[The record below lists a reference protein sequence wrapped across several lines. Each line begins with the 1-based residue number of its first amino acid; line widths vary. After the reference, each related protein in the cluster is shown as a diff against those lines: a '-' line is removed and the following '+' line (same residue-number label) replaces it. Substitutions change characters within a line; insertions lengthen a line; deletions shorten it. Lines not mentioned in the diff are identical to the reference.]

1 MNSPHLSIIIVHYN
15 VADLLQA
22 CLHSIERYL
31 KELEIEVIVLDNAS
45 PDRRWKKLIAKF
57 PKVRFTALTQNLGF
71 AKANNIGVK
80 MAQAENILLL
90 NPDTAFVDESFF
102 DAFSFF
108 SKQENIGCLGVRLFN
123 ANGDFLPESKR
134 NIPNLSDGFI
144 KLFLPSKQKKDGYY
158 RNDLAENAVGPVAV
172 VTGAFL
178 LCRKSRYLE
187 VGGLDEAYFMYGEDI
202 DLCMSFL
209 HAGYENWYFGACGI
223 LHYKGESTVKDQRYL
238 DNFYGAME
246 IFAKKHYARQPMKLF
261 AIRAG
266 LRVKKR
272 RAEWA
277 LNRRN

>member
-1 MNSPHLSIIIVHYN
+1 MDSPDLSIIIVHYN

-22 CLHSIERYL
+22 CLHSIGKYL
-31 KELEIEVIVLDNAS
+31 QRLKVEILVMDNAS
-45 PDRRWKKLIAKF
+45 PDRRWKKLVSKF
-57 PKVRFTALTQNLGF
+57 PNVRFTALTQNLGF
-71 AKANNIGVK
+71 AKANNLGVK
-80 MAQAENILLL
+80 MAHSENILLL
-90 NPDTAFVDESFF
+90 NPDTAFVDESFYN
-102 DAFSFF
+102 AFAFF
-108 SKQENIGCLGVRLFN
+108 RGKENIGCLGVRLFD

-172 VTGAFL
+172 ITGAFL
-178 LCRKSRYLE
+178 LCKKDRYLE

-202 DLCMSFL
+202 DLCMFFL
-209 HAGYENWYFGACGI
+209 QAGYENWYFGECGV

-246 IFAKKHYARQPMKLF
+246 IFARKHYAQQPMKLF

-277 LNRRN
+277 LKHRT